1 MQTIDEDRRYLE
13 VVFPELPNFLLSQDL
28 FWPAGPSLTGRSGS
42 KLMQLSLGNIRL
54 AEARLKAASQAARDI
69 ELINSIDDLNSRWRS
84 NWSKKAGLEYSS
96 RLRMWKERLE
106 ELIKDPSPA
115 FYRYEVRLR
124 VILALLEKD
133 LLTGVSIQEQ
143 EYLSGLDAR
152 LRGASV
158 GAGFVWDPLIQPG
171 FPEGEYWS
179 LYRALISPK
188 GGKNG

>member
-1 MQTIDEDRRYLE
+1 MVSIKISPRAQKDMLE
-13 VVFPELPNFLLSQDL
+13 IKEYISEELCNPTAANNVLSII
-28 FWPAGPSLTGRSGS
+28 TKR
-42 KLMQLSLGNIRL
+42 IREL
-54 AEARLKAASQAARDI
+54 AEFPLMGAPLS
-69 ELINSIDDLNSRWRS
+69 SVIDFETGYRFLVC
-84 NWSKKAGLEYSS
+84 GQYT
-96 RLRMWKERLE
+96 
-106 ELIKDPSPA
+106 A

-171 FPEGEYWS
+171 FPEVEYWY